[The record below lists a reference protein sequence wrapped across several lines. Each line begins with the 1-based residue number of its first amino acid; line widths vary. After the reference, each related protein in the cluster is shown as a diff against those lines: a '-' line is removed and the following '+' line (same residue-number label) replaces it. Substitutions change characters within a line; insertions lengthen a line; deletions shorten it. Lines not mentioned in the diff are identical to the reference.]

1 MPLFLSAGSQVEVV
15 YEGEIWQFGCE
26 IIIVIIIFVIFVEV
40 LHMPLLFIQYTCY
53 GYGGVTSKFTF
64 CPLLQTYSQTQ
75 FFVLSFGQK
84 TWF

>member
-1 MPLFLSAGSQVEVV
+1 
-15 YEGEIWQFGCE
+15 
-26 IIIVIIIFVIFVEV
+26 
-40 LHMPLLFIQYTCY
+40 MPLLFIQYTCY

-84 TWF
+84 T